1 MKTVNKILK
10 VLATIAAII
19 GIVYVIATYGDKIV
33 AWANSMIDRFFDK
46 RTRFFDIEEQMEA
59 EEAVPAEE
67 ATEEAAPAPEAADPA

>member
-10 VLATIAAII
+10 VLATIAAVI

-46 RTRFFDIEEQMEA
+46 RTRFFDIEEQMET
-59 EEAVPAEE
+59 EEVIP
-67 ATEEAAPAPEAADPA
+67 TEEAAEEAAVAPEAADPA